1 MGRLK
6 TKASPVVIVVWTDA
20 AFSAAEHWQEGTQ
33 PARPRKPYRCITAGW
48 LTHLDDHHA
57 QITQTLSDGQ
67 HAHVADIPRGMIES
81 ITVMAPVEPQGKD

>member
-1 MGRLK
+1 
-6 TKASPVVIVVWTDA
+6 
-20 AFSAAEHWQEGTQ
+20 
-33 PARPRKPYRCITAGW
+33 
-48 LTHLDDHHA
+48 LTHLDEHHA

>member
-6 TKASPVVIVVWTDA
+6 TKASPVVIVVWRDA

-48 LTHLDDHHA
+48 LTHLDDHHC